1 MSFGPADQLSML
13 MSKRLYLHVDEREA
27 CAVYIPKLLAF
38 PSYIPDVF
46 CHGSPGMLFEI
57 HAGDKYNPDE
67 ITAFNQSQFQSY
79 PVHHDQ
85 PNDIEMA

>member
-13 MSKRLYLHVDEREA
+13 MSKRLYLDEGEA
-27 CAVYIPKLLAF
+27 CAVYIAF

-79 PVHHDQ
+79 PEHHDQ